1 MATLH
6 QLLTRFKDD
15 FAHSK
20 KGEERSQWFI
30 YTIFSIIFPFT
41 SSKTSNLLRCLH
53 TVFGFHHITKRR
65 FYTFMATSKMPWQRL
80 WKTTRKA
87 IPAPLTQERVLVALD
102 DYINP
107 KVGKE
112 IFGCHRFFDHAA
124 KQNQSR
130 YPWAQ
135 NIVAAGLLAKIK
147 GRWACLPLATRFYH
161 PKKAIEAREIQVGK
175 DNVTFQTKLEQAV
188 EMLVEIYST
197 YHAPILGIADS
208 WFGNNGLWAPARK
221 QLGAD
226 FHLLSRLRSNNK
238 VFDLPEPRDNPK
250 KRGRPRKYGTFLGNT
265 AELAAQHHDQA
276 QAYEVDLYGRK
287 REVMA
292 FDRVVMLKTLKSP
305 VRVVW
310 IYRKTQWVALFCTDL
325 SLSVQEI
332 IEYYGARWKIESG
345 FKELKQDIGSLESQC
360 RNADAVVNH
369 LNFCLM
375 ATALIWIYAMQL
387 ESAPK
392 RRHAVKGR
400 NHFAFSDVR
409 RHMTET
415 VLSNDFQSI
424 WPHKG
429 KSVIN
434 SVVATLLRMTV

>member
-1 MATLH
+1 MVTLH
-6 QLLTRFKDD
+6 QLLARFKDD

-30 YTIFSIIFPFT
+30 HTILGIIFPFT

-65 FYTFMATSKMPWQRL
+65 FYTFMASSKIPWKRL
-80 WKTTRKA
+80 WKTTRRA
-87 IPAPLTQERVLVALD
+87 IPTPFLQDRLLVALD

-107 KVGKE
+107 KVGKK

-161 PKKAIEAREIQVGK
+161 PKKEVEAREIRVGK
-175 DNVTFQTKLEQAV
+175 DKVTFQTKLKQAV
-188 EMLVEIYST
+188 EMLVEIHST
-197 YHAPILGIADS
+197 FNARILCIADS
-208 WFGNNGLWAPARK
+208 WFGNDGLWAPARK

-238 VFDLPEPRDNPK
+238 IFDLPQPRDDQH
-250 KRGRPRKYGTFLGNT
+250 KRGRPRKYGVSLGKVS
-265 AELAAQHHDQA
+265 ELARLYHDQA
-276 QAYEVDLYGRK
+276 QAYEVDLYGRI

-292 FDRVVMLKTLKSP
+292 FDRVIMLKTLKCS

-310 IYRKTQWVALFCTDL
+310 VYKKTQWVALFCTDL
-325 SLSVQEI
+325 SLSVQQI

-360 RNADAVVNH
+360 RDPHAVVNH
-369 LNFCLM
+369 LNFCMM

-387 ESAPK
+387 ENAPK

-409 RHMTET
+409 RHMTKT
-415 VLSNDFQSI
+415 LLSDNFPSI
-424 WPHKG
+424 CPHEG

-434 SVVATLLRMTV
+434 SIAATMLRMAA